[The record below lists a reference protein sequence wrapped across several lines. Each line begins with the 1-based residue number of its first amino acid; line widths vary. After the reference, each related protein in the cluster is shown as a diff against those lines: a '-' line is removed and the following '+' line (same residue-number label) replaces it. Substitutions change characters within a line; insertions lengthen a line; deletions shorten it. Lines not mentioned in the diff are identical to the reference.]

1 MFLIGDEGLCLK
13 DEIIAVKNPALSFDG
28 GISFPLPFH
37 VFKQHCVDRGGFV
50 ATSEYH
56 ESYRVMLCAYG
67 LLAETLQQTR
77 LAFRRFILDR
87 SPDGISTLCEEL
99 KSSPSLAL
107 TSCLLRLTAFDNDCF
122 ASLRHAVLSSSP
134 SQVLQQYD
142 IHDLRYA
149 LAKVR
154 ARVFVLP

>member
-13 DEIIAVKNPALSFDG
+13 DEIIAVKNPTLSFDG

-67 LLAETLQQTR
+67 LLSETHSGPFAGWHFDAVRGAEEQ
-77 LAFRRFILDR
+77 
-87 SPDGISTLCEEL
+87 
-99 KSSPSLAL
+99 SLP
-107 TSCLLRLTAFDNDCF
+107 RVDE
-122 ASLRHAVLSSSP
+122 LSSSP
-134 SQVLQQYD
+134 D
-142 IHDLRYA
+142 
-149 LAKVR
+149 
-154 ARVFVLP
+154 RV

>member
-13 DEIIAVKNPALSFDG
+13 DEIIAVKNPTLSFDG

-67 LLAETLQQTR
+67 LLSETLQQTR
-77 LAFRRFILDR
+77 LAFRRFVLDR
-87 SPDGISTLCEEL
+87 SLDGISTLCEEL
-99 KSSPSLAL
+99 KSNPSFAL
-107 TSCLLRLTAFDNDCF
+107 TSCLLRLTAFDNDSF
-122 ASLRHAVLSSSP
+122 AGLRHAVLSSSP

-142 IHDLRYA
+142 IHDLRYV

-154 ARVFVLP
+154 VRVFVSP